1 MRGDE
6 GIVRENYENMKKYAD
21 YTVWKI
27 GRIYPTSEMTG
38 VGLKCSKNILNYGQA
53 YGEWAE
59 PDDVKAMHWTDFI
72 LTKPEVSTAYGVY
85 VLSLMAEMS
94 DYINDRESAEKYRA
108 AAERLKIGYRALRRT
123 KKYPLDTDRQ
133 AQLVRPLYFDL
144 LDREDTEYA
153 KIRLIKALDNYGW
166 RVGTGFL
173 STPLILYVLA
183 DIDIEYAYKLLENE
197 EMPGWLFMPK
207 NGATA
212 IWEAWEGNSTENGG
226 IASLNHYSKGAVCEW
241 IFGEMCGIKV
251 GGENEYIIAPKIG
264 GSITHASCE
273 YNGIWGKIKSEWKRE
288 NGKTVYTI
296 TVPANA
302 TAKAILPD
310 GEHILSAGNHTFKL

>member
-1 MRGDE
+1 M
-6 GIVRENYENMKKYAD
+6 
-21 YTVWKI
+21 
-27 GRIYPTSEMTG
+27 
-38 VGLKCSKNILNYGQA
+38 
-53 YGEWAE
+53 
-59 PDDVKAMHWTDFI
+59 
-72 LTKPEVSTAYGVY
+72 
-85 VLSLMAEMS
+85 
-94 DYINDRESAEKYRA
+94 NDGAAAEKYRA
-108 AAERLKIGYRALRRT
+108 ASERLKLGYRALRKT

-133 AQLVRPLYFDL
+133 AQLVRPLYFGL
-144 LDREDTEYA
+144 LDKSDTEYA
-153 KIRLIKALDNYGW
+153 KARLIKALDNYGW

-310 GEHILSAGNHTFKL
+310 GEHILSAGNHTFNL